1 MAQLNLNELIQS
13 KGYRLSLEPQEDP
26 AERAHRHRQERLGTI
41 VNQGLHVLL
50 VLFAVGM
57 VGLLVWYCL
66 GILTGYVTVSGASP
80 TVTAEAQKW
89 AMVILSAIAS
99 GLIGFLTGKA
109 VR

>member
-1 MAQLNLNELIQS
+1 MAQLDLDELSQR
-13 KGYRLSLEPQEDP
+13 YRLSIEPQEDP
-26 AERAHRHRQERLGTI
+26 TERAHRHRQEWLATVVG
-41 VNQGLHVLL
+41 QGLHVLL

-66 GILTGYVTVSGASP
+66 GILTGYVSVSGASP

-109 VR
+109 VK

>member
-1 MAQLNLNELIQS
+1 MAQLDLDELSQR
-13 KGYRLSLEPQEDP
+13 YRLSIEPQEDP
-26 AERAHRHRQERLGTI
+26 AERAHRHRQERLATMVG
-41 VNQGLHVLL
+41 QGLHVVL

-66 GILTGYVTVSGASP
+66 GILTGYVTESGTSP
-80 TVTAEAQKW
+80 AVTAEAQKW

-109 VR
+109 VK

>member
-1 MAQLNLNELIQS
+1 MEQLDLNELSQRQ
-13 KGYRLSLEPQEDP
+13 GYRLSLEPQEDP
-26 AERAHRHRQERLGTI
+26 AERDHRHRQEWLGTR

-50 VLFAVGM
+50 VLFALGTVGVM
-57 VGLLVWYCL
+57 VWYCL

-89 AMVILSAIAS
+89 AMVILGAIAS

-109 VR
+109 VK

>member
-1 MAQLNLNELIQS
+1 MDQLDLNKFIQS
-13 KGYRLSLEPQEDP
+13 ERYRLSLEPQEEP
-26 AERAHRHRQERLGTI
+26 TERAHRHRQEWLATKVR
-41 VNQGLHVLL
+41 QGLHVLL
-50 VLFAVGM
+50 VLFAVGT

-80 TVTAEAQKW
+80 AVTAEAQKW

-109 VR
+109 LK